1 MSECLEGVLLDVTSI
16 EIARWE
22 CEHND
27 FDAQGWLDR
36 FGDRVGSGTARLP
49 TGAWIDLSKFCLVRE
64 SEKEAA

>member
-1 MSECLEGVLLDVTSI
+1 MNECLEGVLLDGTSI